1 MVLTVVFRCTLVV
14 DFCVKVTNVNS
25 CYILGGNNNGG
36 LYISYNI
43 PCTSNCREKDF
54 TE

>member
-14 DFCVKVTNVNS
+14 DFRVKVTNVNS
-25 CYILGGNNNGG
+25 CYILGANNNDG
-36 LYISYNI
+36 LDISNNI
-43 PCTSNCREKDF
+43 PCSSNCREKDF